1 LKDSL
6 KLAAKAIQEG
16 DRQQARRLLKELL
29 STDPNNEEA
38 WLCVSLTTDDVDQQ
52 RQCLER
58 VLAINPDN
66 AQAQRALSKLDPL
79 SAVLDSTKTCPFCAE
94 TIKASAIVCR
104 YCGRDLVEPPVRQPA
119 EDKARFDGTDVFLAF
134 ALPLAGIIV
143 GIINLTNPRAQ
154 QKGLLQIG
162 VSIVATI
169 LWMIA
174 CVALS
179 GSGLL

>member
-1 LKDSL
+1 MADSL

-16 DRQQARRLLKELL
+16 DRQQARLLLKELL

-66 AQAQRALSKLDPL
+66 AQAQRGLSKLDPL

-94 TIKASAIVCR
+94 TIKAEAVVCR
-104 YCGRDLVEPPVRQPA
+104 YCGRDLVEPVSTYRGQSLGA
-119 EDKARFDGTDVFLAF
+119 FDWEDVIIAF
-134 ALPLAGIIV
+134 AFPLAGIIV

-169 LWMIA
+169 LMLVLCASLGVI
-174 CVALS
+174 
-179 GSGLL
+179 

>member
-1 LKDSL
+1 MADSL

-52 RQCLER
+52 RQCFER

-66 AQAQRALSKLDPL
+66 SKAQRAMSKLDPL

-94 TIKASAIVCR
+94 TIKAEAVVCR
-104 YCGRDLVEPPVRQPA
+104 YCGRDLVDPPVTQPV
-119 EDKARFDGTDVFLAF
+119 EDKAQFDWADVFIAF
-134 ALPLAGIIV
+134 AMPLAGIIV

-169 LWMIA
+169 LMLVLCASLGVI
-174 CVALS
+174 
-179 GSGLL
+179 

>member
-1 LKDSL
+1 MADSL

-38 WLCVSLTTDDVDQQ
+38 WLCVSLTTDDVGQQ

-66 AQAQRALSKLDPL
+66 AQAQRGLNKLDPL

-94 TIKASAIVCR
+94 TIKAEAVVCR
-104 YCGRDLVEPPVRQPA
+104 YCGRDLVEPVSTYRGQSLVA
-119 EDKARFDGTDVFLAF
+119 FDWEDVIIAF
-134 ALPLAGIIV
+134 AFPLAGIIV
-143 GIINLTNPRAQ
+143 GIINLTKPHAQ
-154 QKGLLQIG
+154 QKGLLEIG
-162 VSIVATI
+162 ISILATV

-174 CVALS
+174 CTSL
-179 GSGLL
+179 GLI